1 MPMLQACTF
10 PLLIPTASLE
20 VSERLWQLIAEL
32 KEIAA
37 EEIGQATFDIGADD
51 SSSNKSERTSG
62 ASTAESARRKSSLSL
77 PTTQGAKDRSG
88 VLPERPLT
96 PLASPLK
103 PHTPVKLNVLYEGDT
118 ETAVVSVVST
128 PGADGTADA
137 KRFDS
142 EEVEWVG
149 CSPVMSPS
157 EMNGTSSWA

>member
-1 MPMLQACTF
+1 
-10 PLLIPTASLE
+10 
-20 VSERLWQLIAEL
+20 LWQLIAEL

-103 PHTPVKLNVLYEGDT
+103 HHTPVKLNVFYEGDT
-118 ETAVVSVVST
+118 QTAVVSVVST

-137 KRFDS
+137 DRFDS

-149 CSPVMSPS
+149 CSPVVSPS